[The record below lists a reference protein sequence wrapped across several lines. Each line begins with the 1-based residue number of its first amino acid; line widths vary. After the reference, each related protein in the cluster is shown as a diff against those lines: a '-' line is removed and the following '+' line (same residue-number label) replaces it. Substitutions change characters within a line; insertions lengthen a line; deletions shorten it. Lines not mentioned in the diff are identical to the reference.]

1 MPNCEKGRGGK
12 WRKVGEESL
21 EKDREDERKRK
32 SEIEC
37 IEKFVYVKG
46 KEGEVKEN

>member
-12 WRKVGEESL
+12 WRKVGEERL
-21 EKDREDERKRK
+21 EKDREDDRKRK

-37 IEKFVYVKG
+37 KEKFVYVKEKG
-46 KEGEVKEN
+46 G